1 MTIMVFPF
9 GCIVKELKTLGI
21 LSFGEVLMILKALS
35 YKLYNSKYMI
45 ASTQLTSTK
54 SFVFIAVQVIKLLSR
69 EVLFTNRKDN
79 RNC

>member
-1 MTIMVFPF
+1 
-9 GCIVKELKTLGI
+9 
-21 LSFGEVLMILKALS
+21 MILKALS

-45 ASTQLTSTK
+45 ASTQLTNTK
-54 SFVFIAVQVIKLLSR
+54 SFVFIAVLVIKLLSR